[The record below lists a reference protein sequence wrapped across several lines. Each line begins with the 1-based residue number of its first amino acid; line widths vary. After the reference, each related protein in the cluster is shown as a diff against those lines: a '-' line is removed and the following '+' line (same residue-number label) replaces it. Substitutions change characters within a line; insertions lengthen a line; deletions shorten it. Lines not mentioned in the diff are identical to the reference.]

1 MRLRI
6 VALTVIAGL
15 GLGALGGCGSKENAD
30 QVQGPAPSIVPASPS
45 ARAPGGPSSLPPQPA
60 GSTIAIRGTVRDGVE
75 PGCVL
80 LATDAKTYLLIGGD
94 KSALNSGAQVTVY
107 GVEQPGL
114 MTTCQQG
121 TPFKVSRIEP

>member
-6 VALTVIAGL
+6 VALTVVAGL
-15 GLGALGGCGSKENAD
+15 GLGALGGCGSEDSSEPVTA
-30 QVQGPAPSIVPASPS
+30 PPPSIVPTTVPS
-45 ARAPGGPSSLPPQPA
+45 APGSGSSLRPDPQ
-60 GSTIAIRGTVRDGVE
+60 GSTMSIHGTIREGVE

-94 KSALNSGAQVTVY
+94 KAMLKTGSQVTVY
-107 GVEQPGL
+107 GVEQNDL

-121 TPFKVSRIEP
+121 TPFKVTRVEQ

>member
-6 VALTVIAGL
+6 ATLVVLA
-15 GLGALGGCGSKENAD
+15 ALGGCASQDASSPALAPPS
-30 QVQGPAPSIVPASPS
+30 VAPSSPGASSAAPLAGPPS
-45 ARAPGGPSSLPPQPA
+45 
-60 GSTIAIRGTVRDGVE
+60 GSVMSVRGTLKDGVE

-94 KSALNSGAQVTVY
+94 RAAMKSGQQVTVY
-107 GVEQPGL
+107 GTPQPDL

-121 TPFKVSRIEP
+121 TPFKVTKIEP

>member
-6 VALTVIAGL
+6 VTLTVIAGL
-15 GLGALGGCGSKENAD
+15 GLGALGGCGTKDSSSPVTA
-30 QVQGPAPSIVPASPS
+30 PPPSIAPTTAPAAPSFGLAPS
-45 ARAPGGPSSLPPQPA
+45 GAE
-60 GSTIAIRGTVRDGVE
+60 TAIRGTIREGVE

-94 KSALNSGAQVTVY
+94 KALLQSGSQVTVY
-107 GVEQPGL
+107 GVEQSDL

-121 TPFKVSRIEP
+121 TPFKVTRVER

>member
-15 GLGALGGCGSKENAD
+15 GLGALGGCGSKDSAEPVTA
-30 QVQGPAPSIVPASPS
+30 PPPSIVPTTGAPS
-45 ARAPGGPSSLPPQPA
+45 GGSSLRADPS
-60 GSTIAIRGTVRDGVE
+60 GSGVAIHGTVREGVE

-80 LATDAKTYLLIGGD
+80 LATDSKTYLLIGGD
-94 KSALNSGAQVTVY
+94 KSALQAGKQVTVY
-107 GVEQPGL
+107 GVEQPDL

-121 TPFKVSRIEP
+121 TPFKVNKVE